1 MQTFT
6 CNAIIFDLDG
16 VLVDSSAVVEKHW
29 QEWADRHDL
38 DMAQISPIMHGRRAV
53 ETMALVAPHLD
64 IEAETAWMEAAE
76 VTESE
81 GLLSIEGAERLLHS
95 LPPGTWGVATSGT
108 RPIALARLRTVGF
121 PIPEVLVT
129 ADDVQRGK
137 PAPDAYLMAA
147 EKLGV
152 APQHCIV
159 FEDAPAGIEAA
170 LAAGMRVIAL
180 TTSHHAEA
188 LQRADVVV
196 KNLSALGLT
205 LNDHLPP
212 HMTLRLQTTS

>member
-29 QEWADRHDL
+29 QEWADRRGL

-53 ETMALVAPHLD
+53 ETMTLVAPHLD
-64 IEAETAWMEAAE
+64 IEAEAAWMEAAE
-76 VTESE
+76 VADSE
-81 GLLSIEGAERLLHS
+81 ELLSIAGAERLLQS
-95 LPPGTWGVATSGT
+95 LPPDTWGVATSGT
-108 RPIALARLRTVGF
+108 RPIALARLRVGGL
-121 PIPEVLVT
+121 PVPEVLIT

-152 APQHCIV
+152 APENCIV

-170 LAAGMRVIAL
+170 LAAGMGVIAL
-180 TTSHHAEA
+180 TTSHKPEM
-188 LQRADVVV
+188 LQRASRIIE
-196 KNLSALGLT
+196 NLSGVEVTINEQSLPHIT
-205 LNDHLPP
+205 LNL
-212 HMTLRLQTTS
+212 